1 MGAVTIH
8 IKIGEV
14 ETLRTEDWE
23 IIPDDRQ
30 TQIETIGGKVIQ
42 DFGIVEDNENYSCTV
57 TLKTANWET
66 VKDYWHNRTPV
77 TVRDTAGKEV
87 NDLRVVVK
95 KYNYVYRY
103 EKEYYWAK
111 LEFWRND

>member
-1 MGAVTIH
+1 MH
-8 IKIGEV
+8 IKIGDV

-42 DFGIVEDNENYSCTV
+42 DFGLVEDNESYSCKV
-57 TLKTANWET
+57 TLPSANWEV

-77 TVRDTAGKEV
+77 TVRDTAEKEIP
-87 NDLRVVVK
+87 DLRVVVK
-95 KYNYVYRY
+95 TYNYVDLY
-103 EKEYYWAK
+103 EKEYMRAQI
-111 LEFWRND
+111 EFWRESNG